1 MKKIVK
7 FYYFSKV
14 DLIVICT
21 DSLIKTC
28 STIESEWKGEVG
40 LKHIWNAYLYLTIK
54 EWENQT
60 LVATWIIFN
69 EMPQGTTFNCYL

>member
-1 MKKIVK
+1 MKKIVF
-7 FYYFSKV
+7 FYYFSKA

-40 LKHIWNAYLYLTIK
+40 LKFKAHLKCLFVFDN
-54 EWENQT
+54 
-60 LVATWIIFN
+60 
-69 EMPQGTTFNCYL
+69 